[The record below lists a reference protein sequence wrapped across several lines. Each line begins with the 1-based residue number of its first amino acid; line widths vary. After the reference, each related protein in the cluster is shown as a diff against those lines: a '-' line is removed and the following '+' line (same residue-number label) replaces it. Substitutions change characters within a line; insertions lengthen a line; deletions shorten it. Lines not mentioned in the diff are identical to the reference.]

1 LKINKILLYHRL
13 NLGDLVLASPG
24 IQWLKERYPDSSI
37 RLITNDFSA
46 NVARLIPEI
55 DHIYDYRKFSNT
67 SPSEISQLWK
77 ARLWNPNLVFG
88 VSNNFDRRLA
98 LRFLAF
104 GKIKKQN
111 YSNAPYHIAEQIAY
125 GFGWRKQ
132 FILQPAKL
140 LKPILEKKYDLI
152 FFISARKPSNRLT
165 NKQILDVIKKLYSIY
180 PNIKIGIYGTPNEPS
195 SLAHK
200 SDLDIKAELKA
211 ELEKYNLSINTPKI
225 EEMIFALASS
235 SSLIAPDGGIAHISA
250 GFNIPVVV
258 LSGNVDIKAWGPYSN
273 YAKSLQTESQKVID
287 IEPGEIVLTWKSLID
302 EKKLLFM
309 H

>member
-1 LKINKILLYHRL
+1 MKINKILLYHRL

-37 RLITNDFSA
+37 RLITNDFSV

-88 VSNNFDRRLA
+88 VSSNFDRRLA
-98 LRFLAF
+98 LRLLAF
-104 GKIKKQN
+104 GKIKQQS
-111 YSNAPYHIAEQIAY
+111 YSNAPHHIAERIAH

-132 FILQPAKL
+132 FILQPVKL
-140 LKPILEKKYDLI
+140 LKPSIEKKYDLI
-152 FFISARKPSNRLT
+152 LFISARKPSNRLT
-165 NKQILDVIKKLYSIY
+165 NKQILDLIKRLYKLH
-180 PNIKIGIYGTPNEPS
+180 PNIKIGIFGTPNEPS

-200 SDLDIKAELKA
+200 SDLDINDELKT
-211 ELEKYNLSINTPKI
+211 ELDNYNLRINTPKI
-225 EEMIFALASS
+225 EEMISALATS
-235 SSLIAPDGGIAHISA
+235 SSLITSDGGIAHISA

-258 LSGNVDIKAWGPYSN
+258 LSGNVDIKAWRPYSN
-273 YAKSLQTESQKVID
+273 YAKSLQTESQKVSDID
-287 IEPGEIVLTWKSLID
+287 PEEIVLTWKSLID
-302 EKKLLFM
+302 DKKLL
-309 H
+309 